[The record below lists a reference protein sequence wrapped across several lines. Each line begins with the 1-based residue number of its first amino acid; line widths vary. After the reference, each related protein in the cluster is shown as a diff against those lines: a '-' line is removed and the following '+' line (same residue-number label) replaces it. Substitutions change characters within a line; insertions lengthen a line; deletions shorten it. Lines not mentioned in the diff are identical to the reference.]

1 MILLWGLPEDPSLA
15 AVYKEL
21 LLLDS
26 PVVFLNQR
34 ETQNLEMELLIDS
47 HISGKIRTKDQE
59 IGLNSIDALYL
70 RPYDMHAVPEFNIL
84 SESNTDS
91 THADY
96 FEDCMFIYSEL
107 TSSLVINRP
116 AAMASNTSKPY
127 QSMQI
132 VSAGFDIPD
141 TLITTDAAAVLEY
154 WTKYGTIIY
163 KSISGIRSNV
173 SRFTSRH
180 IERLN
185 NIAWCPTQFQEYIPG
200 DDYRIHIVGNSV
212 FACQIISEADDYR
225 YPENGLSVEM
235 HTCSL
240 PGYVEKRC
248 RKLVAA
254 MGLVVAGVDLRNNPD
269 GRWICFEVNPSPDFT
284 YYYETVSNRVAES
297 IARLLASAK

>member
-1 MILLWGLPEDPSLA
+1 MILLWGLPEDPPLA

-26 PVVFLNQR
+26 PVVFLNQK
-34 ETQNLEMELLIDS
+34 ETQNLEIELFIDS

-59 IGLNSIDALYL
+59 IDLNSIDALYL
-70 RPYDMHAVPEFNIL
+70 RPYDMHAFPEFNIL

-91 THADY
+91 THSNN

-116 AAMASNTSKPY
+116 AAMASNTSKPS

-163 KSISGIRSNV
+163 KSISGIRSND
-173 SRFTSRH
+173 SRFTSSH
-180 IERLN
+180 VERLN

-212 FACQIISEADDYR
+212 FASQIISEADDYR

-248 RKLVAA
+248 KELVTT

-284 YYYETVSNRVAES
+284 YYYETASNRVAES